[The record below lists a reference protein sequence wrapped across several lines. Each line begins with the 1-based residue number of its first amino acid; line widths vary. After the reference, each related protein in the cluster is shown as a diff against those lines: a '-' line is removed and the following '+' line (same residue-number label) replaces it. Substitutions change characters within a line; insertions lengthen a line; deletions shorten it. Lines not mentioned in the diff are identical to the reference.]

1 MHAPHARQGAVIVT
15 LLQESTMRLRHLM
28 LFALLGA
35 SGAVAAADD
44 DAAVRAADA
53 RYWQAYNACDMR
65 AMGERLTDDVEF
77 YHDKTGLTASKP
89 AVLHSLRNGPCA
101 DPAMHLRR
109 EAVAASLQ
117 FHPLAS
123 GFALLSGTHRFYVQ
137 RDGKPEQL
145 DGQAEFTNLWQAVDG
160 HWRMRRIY
168 SYAHGAAA
176 YVAPATH
183 LTLAPDILAGY
194 AGAYLG
200 KKVGDIRVAVEGDHL
215 QLTAGA
221 LVVTLRAESP
231 TRFFAEERDLHFV
244 FAPATDASVRQL
256 SVYENGAIV
265 ETATAQ

>member
-1 MHAPHARQGAVIVT
+1 
-15 LLQESTMRLRHLM
+15 MRFRHLV
-28 LFALLGA
+28 LCVLLSL
-35 SGAVAAADD
+35 SGAAAAADD
-44 DAAVRAADA
+44 DAAAVRTADA
-53 RYWQAYNACDMR
+53 RYWQGYNACDMH
-65 AMGERLTDDVEF
+65 AMGELLTDDVEF
-77 YHDKTGLTASKP
+77 YQDKTGLTATKP
-89 AVLHSLRNGPCA
+89 AVLQSLRNGPCA

-109 EAVAASLQ
+109 EAVADSLQ
-117 FHPLAS
+117 FHPLAG

-137 RDGKPEQL
+137 RDGTPEHL

-168 SYAHGAAA
+168 SYAHGAAP

-194 AGAYLG
+194 AGTYLG

-215 QLTAGA
+215 KLTAGA

-244 FAPATDASVRQL
+244 FAPATDAGVRQL
-256 SVYENGAIV
+256 SVYESGAIV